1 MMQMFNYPQGEGG
14 QSGSCC
20 ECEPEKVRWCDR
32 VCSLQLPPLL
42 SRFALRSTQLQ
53 TTVSMGGT
61 VYGD

>member
-14 QSGSCC
+14 RSGACC
-20 ECEPEKVRWCDR
+20 ECEPETVRWYDR

-42 SRFALRSTQLQ
+42 SRFALRTARLQ

>member
-14 QSGSCC
+14 QSGACC
-20 ECEPEKVRWCDR
+20 ECEPEMVSGYDR
-32 VCSLQLPPLL
+32 VSSSKLPPLL
-42 SRFALRSTQLQ
+42 SRFALRTARLQ